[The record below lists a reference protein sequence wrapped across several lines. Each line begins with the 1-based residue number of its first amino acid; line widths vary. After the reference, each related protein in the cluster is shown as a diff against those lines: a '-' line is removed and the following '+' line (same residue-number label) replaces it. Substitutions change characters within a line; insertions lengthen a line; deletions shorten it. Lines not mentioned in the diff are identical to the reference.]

1 MEIEKQQFSDERQ
14 ERERLLQE
22 RQAQETQTYD
32 EESARLGFDALAIAE
47 ASCESGPD
55 ESSVGG
61 SESFGIFCSMT
72 NEFVCPGMLSLAH
85 SNSTSSFTHAA
96 L

>member
-1 MEIEKQQFSDERQ
+1 MMSCPVILMIPVSNMIIDGQMEVEKQQFSDERQ
-14 ERERLLQE
+14 ERQRLLVE

-32 EESARLGFDALAIAE
+32 EESARLGFNALAIAE

-61 SESFGIFCSMT
+61 SMYH
-72 NEFVCPGMLSLAH
+72 MLPKYHMINHTL
-85 SNSTSSFTHAA
+85 
-96 L
+96 